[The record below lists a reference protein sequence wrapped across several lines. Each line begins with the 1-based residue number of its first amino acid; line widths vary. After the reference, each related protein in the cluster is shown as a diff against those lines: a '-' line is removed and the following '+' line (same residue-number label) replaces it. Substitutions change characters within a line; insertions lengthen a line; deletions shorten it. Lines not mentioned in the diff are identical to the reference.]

1 MLQGEIH
8 GGPLGSRKWTF
19 LWRKWG
25 YCCQR
30 SLRLVFLSKVAN
42 LTAIVEEK
50 EQSLQ
55 GKNEVI
61 LQKEQE
67 ILQLKKGEASGPG

>member
-1 MLQGEIH
+1 MSVAVAQALEEV
-8 GGPLGSRKWTF
+8 RK
-19 LWRKWG
+19 
-25 YCCQR
+25 QR
-30 SLRLVFLSKVAN
+30 EEFQEQAAN

-67 ILQLKKGEASGPG
+67 ILQLKKGNVEGHAGPHIPAPGCRGNTQW